1 MKKSY
6 GMTLLRMLIGWH
18 FLYEGLYK
26 LVQPGGWSAEGY
38 LRTSQWFAA
47 PLFHTMDATPW
58 LLKAVDLMNMWGLT
72 LIGLALIVGVL
83 VRPAAV
89 AGVILL
95 LFYYVAQPP
104 FLAPSADGHFLWI
117 DRNVVEAA
125 ALLAVLLVP
134 SYGIGAY
141 LAALPRRLFKRRLKK
156 EKDNDAVVGKVASP
170 GRRELLLSLSSLP
183 VIGAFGYAFFRKH
196 GPVWERE
203 NLKGKADAVTSA
215 TVKAFE
221 FADIKDLK
229 RPMDKFGQIGNLKLS
244 RMLLG
249 GNLIGGWAHAR
260 DLLYTDKLVKAYH
273 SDWRIFRTFHMAEQ
287 CGMNAVLTNPSLMRV
302 ITDYWKKEGG
312 KIQFISDC
320 GHPDGLIKGAQFSVE
335 NGASAVYTHGGVSDG
350 WAKKGEYK
358 KFEETLAAMRKLGV
372 PAGIGAHRLETVKG
386 CVEHGIIPDFWMKTL
401 HRTEYWSAR
410 TEDGYYS
417 KDNVWCLDPDEVAA
431 YMETLAQPWIAFKI
445 LAAGAL
451 KPEQAFPYTFKS
463 GADFICVGMYDFQVV
478 DNVNLVNTVLDSKID
493 RKRPWRA

>member
-1 MKKSY
+1 
-6 GMTLLRMLIGWH
+6 MLIGWH

-47 PLFHTMDATPW
+47 PLFHTMAATPW

-83 VRPAAV
+83 VRPAAA
-89 AGVILL
+89 AGFILL

-134 SYGIGAY
+134 SYGIGSY

-156 EKDNDAVVGKVASP
+156 EKEDDAVVGRVASP

-203 NLKGKADAVTSA
+203 NLKGKPDAVTSA

-320 GHPDGLIKGAQFSVE
+320 GHPDGLIKGAQFSVD
-335 NGASAVYTHGGVSDG
+335 NGAAAVYTHGGISDG

-431 YMETLAQPWIAFKI
+431 YMETLEQPWIAFKI

-451 KPEQAFPYTFKS
+451 KPEKAFPYTFKS

-478 DNVNLVNTVLDSKID
+478 DNVNLVNTVLDSKIE